1 LAVAVTGGLLGRIA
15 TAFIDRYNDT
25 VEDKFLQRAM
35 TLADLGA
42 MDNDCDSRVSPEE
55 FLTYMLV
62 ALQKVEKEDIDEIMA
77 IFRKFDKDNSGYIEK
92 EDLQANYNFALRPGV
107 TITSTR

>member
-1 LAVAVTGGLLGRIA
+1 
-15 TAFIDRYNDT
+15 
-25 VEDKFLQRAM
+25 
-35 TLADLGA
+35 
-42 MDNDCDSRVSPEE
+42 
-55 FLTYMLV
+55 MLV